1 MTSLKTKVI
10 HGGISTD
17 KTTGAVSVPIYQT
30 STYKQNGLGQPKEY
44 EYSRSGNPTR
54 HALEELIADL
64 EGGVQ
69 GFAFSSGLAGIH
81 AVLSLFSAGDHIILA
96 DDVYGGTFR
105 LMDKVLTKTGIIYD
119 LVDLSNL
126 DDLKAAFKEETK
138 AVYFETPSNP
148 LLKVLDIKEISA
160 IAKAHDALTLVDNTF
175 ATPYLQQPIALG
187 ADIVL
192 HSATKYLGGHSDVVA
207 GLVTTNSKELA
218 SEIGFLQNS
227 IGAVLGP
234 QDSWL
239 VQRGIKTL
247 ALRMEAHSANAQKIA
262 EFLETSKAVS
272 KVYYPGLNSHPGHEI
287 AKKQMSAFG
296 GMISFE
302 LTDENAVKDFVE
314 NLSYFTLAESLG
326 GVESLIEVPAVMTHA
341 SIPKE
346 LREEIGIKDGLIRLS
361 VGAEAIEDL
370 LTDIEN
376 AFEKNNFTDRLVS
389 KAYDSFLP
397 RFNSSHWSC

>member
-17 KTTGAVSVPIYQT
+17 RTTGAVSVPIYQT

-81 AVLSLFSAGDHIILA
+81 AVLSLFSTGDHIILA

-126 DDLKAAFKEETK
+126 EDLKAAFKAETK

-148 LLKVLDIKEISA
+148 LLKVLDIKEISS
-160 IAKAHDALTLVDNTF
+160 IAKAHNALTLVDNTF

-207 GLVTTNSKELA
+207 GLVTTNSNELA

-262 EFLETSKAVS
+262 EFLEASQAVS
-272 KVYYPGLNSHPGHEI
+272 KVYYPGLVNHEGHEI
-287 AKKQMSAFG
+287 AKKQMTAFG

-302 LTDENAVKDFVE
+302 LTDENAVKNFVE
-314 NLSYFTLAESLG
+314 NLRYFTLAESLG

-361 VGAEAIEDL
+361 VGVEALEDL
-370 LTDIEN
+370 LTDLKE
-376 AFEKNNFTDRLVS
+376 ALEKE
-389 KAYDSFLP
+389 
-397 RFNSSHWSC
+397 

>member
-138 AVYFETPSNP
+138 AIYFETPSNP

-227 IGAVLGP
+227 IGAVLGA

-272 KVYYPGLNSHPGHEI
+272 KVYYPGLSSHPGYAI

-361 VGAEAIEDL
+361 VGVEAIEDL
-370 LTDIEN
+370 LTDIKE
-376 AFEKNNFTDRLVS
+376 ALEK
-389 KAYDSFLP
+389 K
-397 RFNSSHWSC
+397 

>member
-1 MTSLKTKVI
+1 MTSIKTKVI

-138 AVYFETPSNP
+138 AIYFETPSNP

-160 IAKAHDALTLVDNTF
+160 IAKAQDALTLVDNTF

-234 QDSWL
+234 
-239 VQRGIKTL
+239 
-247 ALRMEAHSANAQKIA
+247 HSANAQKIA

-361 VGAEAIEDL
+361 VGVEAIEDL
-370 LTDIEN
+370 LTDIKE
-376 AFEKNNFTDRLVS
+376 ALEK
-389 KAYDSFLP
+389 K
-397 RFNSSHWSC
+397 

>member
-138 AVYFETPSNP
+138 AIYFETPSNP

-272 KVYYPGLNSHPGHEI
+272 KVYYPGLNSHPGYAI

-361 VGAEAIEDL
+361 VGVEAIEDL
-370 LTDIEN
+370 LTDIKE
-376 AFEKNNFTDRLVS
+376 ALEK
-389 KAYDSFLP
+389 K
-397 RFNSSHWSC
+397 

>member
-1 MTSLKTKVI
+1 MTSIKTKVI

-138 AVYFETPSNP
+138 AIYFETPSNP

-272 KVYYPGLNSHPGHEI
+272 KVYYPGLSSHPGHEI
-287 AKKQMSAFG
+287 AKKHMSAFG

-361 VGAEAIEDL
+361 VGVEAIEDL
-370 LTDIEN
+370 LTDIKE
-376 AFEKNNFTDRLVS
+376 ALEK
-389 KAYDSFLP
+389 K
-397 RFNSSHWSC
+397 

>member
-1 MTSLKTKVI
+1 MTSIKTKVI

-138 AVYFETPSNP
+138 AIYFETPSNP

-272 KVYYPGLNSHPGHEI
+272 KVYYPGLNSNPGHEI

-361 VGAEAIEDL
+361 VGVEAIEDL
-370 LTDIEN
+370 LTDIKE
-376 AFEKNNFTDRLVS
+376 ALEK
-389 KAYDSFLP
+389 K
-397 RFNSSHWSC
+397 

>member
-272 KVYYPGLNSHPGHEI
+272 KVYYPGLSSHPGHEI

-361 VGAEAIEDL
+361 VGVEAIEDL
-370 LTDIEN
+370 LTDIKE
-376 AFEKNNFTDRLVS
+376 ALEK
-389 KAYDSFLP
+389 K
-397 RFNSSHWSC
+397 

>member
-272 KVYYPGLNSHPGHEI
+272 KVYYPGLSSHPGHEI

-361 VGAEAIEDL
+361 VGVEAIEDL

-376 AFEKNNFTDRLVS
+376 AFEK
-389 KAYDSFLP
+389 K
-397 RFNSSHWSC
+397 

>member
-17 KTTGAVSVPIYQT
+17 RTTGAVSVPIYQT

-126 DDLKAAFKEETK
+126 EDLKAAFKAETK

-148 LLKVLDIKEISA
+148 LLKVLDIKEISS
-160 IAKAHDALTLVDNTF
+160 IAKAHNALTLVDNTF

-187 ADIVL
+187 ADLVL

-207 GLVTTNSKELA
+207 GLVTTNSNELA

-262 EFLETSKAVS
+262 EFLEASQAVS
-272 KVYYPGLNSHPGHEI
+272 KVYYPGLVNHEGHEI
-287 AKKQMSAFG
+287 AKKQMTAFG

-302 LTDENAVKDFVE
+302 LTDENAVKNFVE
-314 NLSYFTLAESLG
+314 NLRYFTLAESLG

-361 VGAEAIEDL
+361 VGVEALEDL
-370 LTDIEN
+370 LTDLKE
-376 AFEKNNFTDRLVS
+376 ALEKE
-389 KAYDSFLP
+389 
-397 RFNSSHWSC
+397 

>member
-138 AVYFETPSNP
+138 AIYFETPSNP

-262 EFLETSKAVS
+262 EFLETSKVVS
-272 KVYYPGLNSHPGHEI
+272 KVYYPGLSSHPGHEI

-361 VGAEAIEDL
+361 VGVEAIEDL
-370 LTDIEN
+370 LTDIKESL
-376 AFEKNNFTDRLVS
+376 EK
-389 KAYDSFLP
+389 K
-397 RFNSSHWSC
+397 

>member
-17 KTTGAVSVPIYQT
+17 RTTGAVSVPIYQT

-126 DDLKAAFKEETK
+126 EDLKAAFKAETK

-148 LLKVLDIKEISA
+148 LLKVLDIKEISS
-160 IAKAHDALTLVDNTF
+160 IAKAHNALTLVDNTF

-207 GLVTTNSKELA
+207 GLVTTNSNELA

-262 EFLETSKAVS
+262 EFLEASQAVS
-272 KVYYPGLNSHPGHEI
+272 KVYYPGLVNHEGHEI
-287 AKKQMSAFG
+287 AKKQMTAFG

-302 LTDENAVKDFVE
+302 LTDENAVKNFVE
-314 NLSYFTLAESLG
+314 NLRYFTLAESLG

-341 SIPKE
+341 SIPK
-346 LREEIGIKDGLIRLS
+346 
-361 VGAEAIEDL
+361 
-370 LTDIEN
+370 
-376 AFEKNNFTDRLVS
+376 
-389 KAYDSFLP
+389 
-397 RFNSSHWSC
+397 